1 MSDIIDSYISKVDF
15 NNLPKKINHFY
26 QRLDRKRKYFIKLIF
41 IRFLILKTRLDLI
54 IKYVELGKFISK
66 NFIEENVI
74 DFSYKDEFFYI
85 NQSILKKKKYIKK
98 ISKSV
103 K

>member
-26 QRLDRKRKYFIKLIF
+26 QKFDRKRKYFIKLIF
-41 IRFLILKTRLDLI
+41 VRFFILKARIDLI
-54 IKYVELGKFISK
+54 IKYFKLGKFISK
-66 NFIEENVI
+66 SFIEENVI

-85 NQSILKKKKYIKK
+85 NQSISKKKKYIKK